1 MAGNSSGGMLYQEKK
16 APLEMK
22 TGQREKEMKKGDPFL
37 EAQGQKQGE
46 SLFSS
51 KQTSRSFGAG
61 PEPPVQ
67 EAPAHKF
74 TRTLGKLGKKERTGT
89 HSDVQRE
96 AFKKN
101 LLDNIA
107 MDMKGNYSAEF
118 QYSLELLRQYAL
130 INITGD
136 SDKTLLEQERS
147 LLQTVV
153 QNMTY
158 LSGNLNS
165 LGVRTQE
172 QAKELNV
179 LNLYL
184 GYFSLDVNGYLQV
197 PAAETATEKL
207 EDYTGVTMKGTYKGW
222 VQREDPENPGKMVNK
237 LEDIPIVMKD
247 VPKEQPLF
255 PHEPSLNDIAQGGVG
270 DCYLLAALS
279 AVVNMN
285 PQFIKDCMRD
295 NGDGTVTVRF
305 FEGPVDQKTAHY
317 VKIKKAV
324 PEGEPYAKGAL
335 WVQMIEH
342 AYAASGLHIGDKN
355 APANQDKLLSY
366 NNISSGS
373 DSAFV
378 ETITGRRMTHGGTGK
393 KLEGSSDRF
402 FEDMTTQA
410 MSQLQAAH
418 PSEKSFTAGAATLAV
433 LLGAENVSILD
444 ATSPTYA
451 DDVMER
457 EQLYFAYKNF
467 FDKMKFNIYSLEDAQ
482 EFFSKLDYKEMPDI
496 PGYSA
501 EKNLEIKKNFL
512 EKMRDTYTSSA
523 TTPLQYR
530 AFSGNYTEKAEE
542 VYQTIQKAEE
552 EGKIMTT
559 GTISAF
565 KSPEVVRGL
574 NGEAM
579 EIGLAASHAYTLL
592 GVKQMGNNKYIKLRN
607 PWSVGTRSYEQ
618 QTITKKVTRDRKD
631 EGTHGIFL
639 LELNEFMTH
648 FESFSTL

>member
-1 MAGNSSGGMLYQEKK
+1 MTGNSSGGMLYQEKK

-22 TGQREKEMKKGDPFL
+22 TGQREKEMKKGTPFL

-207 EDYTGVTMKGTYKGW
+207 EDYTGVTMKGTYEGW

-247 VPKEQPLF
+247 VPKEEPLF

-279 AVVNMN
+279 AVVNMR

-324 PEGEPYAKGAL
+324 PKGQPYAKGTL

-355 APANQDKLLSY
+355 APHNQNKLLSY
-366 NNISSGS
+366 NNISGGNEN
-373 DSAFV
+373 AFV
-378 ETITGRRMTHGGTGK
+378 ETITGRRMAVSYVGK
-393 KLEGSSDRF
+393 NLGDTPADFYQRMLDKAGDQYRQMHNTPGVSSYNMVGLALGLKELD
-402 FEDMTTQA
+402 
-410 MSQLQAAH
+410 
-418 PSEKSFTAGAATLAV
+418 KS
-433 LLGAENVSILD
+433 
-444 ATSPTYA
+444 SPTFA
-451 DDVMER
+451 EDVMKYMTASR
-457 EQLYFAYKNF
+457 KYYDF
-467 FDKMKFNIYSLEDAQ
+467 FNNLKVNIYSRENAE
-482 EFFSKLDYKEMPDI
+482 EFFAKLDYKELPDI
-496 PGYSA
+496 EGYD
-501 EKNLEIKKNFL
+501 EMKNLEIKRNFV
-512 EKMRDTYTSSA
+512 EKMKETFVKDKDS
-523 TTPLQYR
+523 PLQYR
-530 AFSGNYTEKAEE
+530 AFSEKYTEAAENVYKEIQEAEE
-542 VYQTIQKAEE
+542 A
-552 EGKIMTT
+552 GKVMVTST
-559 GTISAF
+559 VASF

-579 EIGLAASHAYTLL
+579 EIGLAATHAYTLL
-592 GVKQMGNNKYIKLRN
+592 GVKQLGKNKYIKLRN
-607 PWSVGTRSYEQ
+607 PWSVGTRDYEQ
-618 QTITKKVTRDRKD
+618 NTVTGNIRRERKD
-631 EGTHGIFL
+631 SGTHGIFL

-648 FESFSTL
+648 FESFGTL